1 MKIFGRDSFQAG
13 KEPVDLRFVEQLA
26 DSEQTAALA
35 QMVRFCL
42 ERGLFSRC
50 TLKETVD
57 ILMLEYEKK
66 GLAAFNGSNYTA
78 MGLCMPRVQEIYACL
93 NRFRG

>member
-1 MKIFGRDSFQAG
+1 
-13 KEPVDLRFVEQLA
+13 
-26 DSEQTAALA
+26 
-35 QMVRFCL
+35 
-42 ERGLFSRC
+42 
-50 TLKETVD
+50 
-57 ILMLEYEKK
+57 MLEYEKK